1 MDQWYKCPRCSE
13 NILYG
18 TNSCPLCKCP
28 LAWSQQG
35 PIEDIEPSDVTQQQ
49 KTNTS
54 KSIAHELK
62 KNALTSDQD
71 NTGLLK
77 APKKSIAL
85 RILLA
90 IAAIAIGMVV
100 QIIGAILVRG
110 LPGLQNI
117 TTPIGF
123 IVMGYLIYR
132 WSIKG

>member
-1 MDQWYKCPRCSE
+1 MDQWYECPRCSE
-13 NILYG
+13 YLRYG

-28 LAWSQQG
+28 LAWPQQG
-35 PIEDIEPSDVTQQQ
+35 PIEYIEPRDVTQQQ
-49 KTNTS
+49 KTNTP

-71 NTGLLK
+71 NTGHLK
-77 APKKSIAL
+77 APGKSIGL

-90 IAAIAIGMVV
+90 IAAIALGLVA

-117 TTPIGF
+117 TTLIGF